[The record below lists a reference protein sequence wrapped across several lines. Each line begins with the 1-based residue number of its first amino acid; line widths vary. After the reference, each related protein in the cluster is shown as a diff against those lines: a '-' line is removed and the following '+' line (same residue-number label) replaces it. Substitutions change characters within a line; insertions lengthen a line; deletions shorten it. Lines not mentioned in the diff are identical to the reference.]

1 MTVGN
6 IDRISSNGGSTSLYP
21 FIKKSELTISL
32 GDTEIVFQLIVQQLI
47 SLQQYKLFPL
57 MSINP
62 RMSKQSYPMFSI
74 KSAL

>member
-32 GDTEIVFQLIVQQLI
+32 GDTEIVFQLIVQ
-47 SLQQYKLFPL
+47 
-57 MSINP
+57 
-62 RMSKQSYPMFSI
+62 
-74 KSAL
+74 